1 MSIITST
8 FQLMGT
14 FMYVGTEVYDG
25 FKNVPLVRYIILC
38 EQSSEWLGWGM
49 QEIKCVVYN

>member
-14 FMYVGTEVYDG
+14 IMYVGAEVYDG
-25 FKNVPLVRYIILC
+25 FKNVPLV
-38 EQSSEWLGWGM
+38 SKVFM
-49 QEIKCVVYN
+49 HVYNHVSC

>member
-38 EQSSEWLGWGM
+38 EQSSERLGLGM
-49 QEIKCVVYN
+49 

>member
-25 FKNVPLVRYIILC
+25 FKNVPLVSSFYIYVNNHM
-38 EQSSEWLGWGM
+38 SSEIGKHG
-49 QEIKCVVYN
+49 K